1 MEIAWRRKT
10 LLGLEDLS
18 SAEIEIILERAKAFK
33 RDLSQKK
40 KPKENLAGKRIVNLF
55 LEPSTRTRVAFEIA
69 AKSLSADVIS
79 IASKS
84 SSLTKGESLKD
95 TAMNIQALGADAIVI
110 RHSSPGSP
118 LFLSEI
124 IPTPIINAGDGS
136 HEHPSQ
142 ALLDIF
148 TLQEKLGPLKNK
160 NITILGDILF
170 SRVARS
176 NLWGLQKLGAKVTFV
191 GPSTLVPKT
200 FEKLGAT
207 VSQDIEK
214 CLADA
219 DAVMLLRIQHERQ
232 NTSHFPS
239 LEEYTRIFGLNLE
252 RARLLK
258 EGTIILH
265 PGPINRG
272 VEIDSALAD
281 SKNSVILEQVTN
293 GIAVRMAI
301 LYLCTTSS
309 HSQ

>member
-18 SAEIEIILERAKAFK
+18 SAEIEIILERANAFK